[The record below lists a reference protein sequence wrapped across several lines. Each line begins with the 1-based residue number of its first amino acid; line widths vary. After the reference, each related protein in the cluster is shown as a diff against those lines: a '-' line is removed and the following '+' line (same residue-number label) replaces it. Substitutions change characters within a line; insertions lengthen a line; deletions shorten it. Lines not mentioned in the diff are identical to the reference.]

1 MASFYYHDT
10 RNSII
15 LRCNSALFLNT
26 GTKNGPKPDS
36 LMKYENRY
44 RELLLFKQNL
54 YCLCGF
60 IKSYCTVIGKFN
72 FVGKQTRNTDK
83 RIEVTE
89 KPKVFMGIKIITPIK
104 DVAICVKHSTF
115 QVNDFET
122 IGSFLNILCR
132 LICWT
137 AKESDLF
144 TDWGYLFQVFL
155 NEPIFTMFFFP
166 FTLNLMRFDSR
177 HCFVNWF
184 LLSFSMAVFFNVY
197 WVASCVEPF
206 YIFTTPL
213 TINKT
218 LSF

>member
-36 LMKYENRY
+36 LMKYENRH

-122 IGSFLNILCR
+122 IGFFFLNILCR

-137 AKESDLF
+137 AKESYLF
-144 TDWGYLFQVFL
+144 TDWGYLFQVFF
-155 NEPIFTMFFFP
+155 NEPIFTM
-166 FTLNLMRFDSR
+166 
-177 HCFVNWF
+177 
-184 LLSFSMAVFFNVY
+184 VFFHSL
-197 WVASCVEPF
+197 W
-206 YIFTTPL
+206 T
-213 TINKT
+213 
-218 LSF
+218 

>member
-36 LMKYENRY
+36 LLKYENRY

-122 IGSFLNILCR
+122 TSFFFNILCR

-137 AKESDLF
+137 AKESYLF
-144 TDWGYLFQVFL
+144 TDWGYLFQVCL
-155 NEPIFTMFFFP
+155 NEPIFTMFFSYHFELNAIWQQ
-166 FTLNLMRFDSR
+166 TLF
-177 HCFVNWF
+177 C
-184 LLSFSMAVFFNVY
+184 
-197 WVASCVEPF
+197 
-206 YIFTTPL
+206 
-213 TINKT
+213 
-218 LSF
+218 

>member
-1 MASFYYHDT
+1 
-10 RNSII
+10 
-15 LRCNSALFLNT
+15 
-26 GTKNGPKPDS
+26 
-36 LMKYENRY
+36 MKYEHRY

-122 IGSFLNILCR
+122 I
-132 LICWT
+132 
-137 AKESDLF
+137 
-144 TDWGYLFQVFL
+144 V
-155 NEPIFTMFFFP
+155 FFFKI
-166 FTLNLMRFDSR
+166 SY
-177 HCFVNWF
+177 V
-184 LLSFSMAVFFNVY
+184 V
-197 WVASCVEPF
+197 
-206 YIFTTPL
+206 
-213 TINKT
+213 
-218 LSF
+218 

>member
-36 LMKYENRY
+36 LMKYEHRY

-122 IGSFLNILCR
+122 IGFFLKYVMSFNMLDRQRELLVYR
-132 LICWT
+132 LR
-137 AKESDLF
+137 LF
-144 TDWGYLFQVFL
+144 ISSFFERTYIYYG
-155 NEPIFTMFFFP
+155 FFFHSLW
-166 FTLNLMRFDSR
+166 T
-177 HCFVNWF
+177 
-184 LLSFSMAVFFNVY
+184 
-197 WVASCVEPF
+197 
-206 YIFTTPL
+206 
-213 TINKT
+213 
-218 LSF
+218 

>member
-104 DVAICVKHSTF
+104 DVAICVKHYTF

-122 IGSFLNILCR
+122 IGFFLNILCR

-137 AKESDLF
+137 AKESYLF
-144 TDWGYLFQVFL
+144 TDWGYLCQVFL
-155 NEPIFTMFFFP
+155 NEPLFTMFFP

>member
-1 MASFYYHDT
+1 M
-10 RNSII
+10 
-15 LRCNSALFLNT
+15 
-26 GTKNGPKPDS
+26 
-36 LMKYENRY
+36 
-44 RELLLFKQNL
+44 QNL

-60 IKSYCTVIGKFN
+60 INSYFTVIGKFN

-89 KPKVFMGIKIITPIK
+89 KPKVFMGIKIITLIK

-122 IGSFLNILCR
+122 IGFKKKYLMSFNMLDCQKELLVYR
-132 LICWT
+132 LR
-137 AKESDLF
+137 LF
-144 TDWGYLFQVFL
+144 IS
-155 NEPIFTMFFFP
+155 IFFERTYIYYVLFP
-166 FTLNLMRFDSR
+166 FTCNLMRFDSR

-184 LLSFSMAVFFNVY
+184 LLSFSMAVFFNFY
-197 WVASCVEPF
+197 WAASCVEPF

>member
-89 KPKVFMGIKIITPIK
+89 KPKVFLGIKIITPIK

-122 IGSFLNILCR
+122 IVFFKNILCR

-137 AKESDLF
+137 AKESYLF

-155 NEPIFTMFFFP
+155 NEPLFTMFFFP

-184 LLSFSMAVFFNVY
+184 LLSFSMAVFFNFY
-197 WVASCVEPF
+197 WAASCVEPF

>member
-36 LMKYENRY
+36 LMKYEHRY

-89 KPKVFMGIKIITPIK
+89 KPTVFMGIKIITPIK

-122 IGSFLNILCR
+122 IGFFLNILCR

-137 AKESDLF
+137 AKESYLF
-144 TDWGYLFQVFL
+144 TDWVFKFFWTNLYLL
-155 NEPIFTMFFFP
+155 CFFP
-166 FTLNLMRFDSR
+166 ITLNLMRFDSR

>member
-1 MASFYYHDT
+1 MQAENKTKKKFCFFFFWWFVIKLKLLASFYYHDT

-122 IGSFLNILCR
+122 IG
-132 LICWT
+132 
-137 AKESDLF
+137 
-144 TDWGYLFQVFL
+144 
-155 NEPIFTMFFFP
+155 FFFKY
-166 FTLNLMRFDSR
+166 FMSFNMLDRQR
-177 HCFVNWF
+177 E
-184 LLSFSMAVFFNVY
+184 LLVYRLRLFISSFFERTYIYYVFF
-197 WVASCVEPF
+197 
-206 YIFTTPL
+206 
-213 TINKT
+213 
-218 LSF
+218 LSLWT